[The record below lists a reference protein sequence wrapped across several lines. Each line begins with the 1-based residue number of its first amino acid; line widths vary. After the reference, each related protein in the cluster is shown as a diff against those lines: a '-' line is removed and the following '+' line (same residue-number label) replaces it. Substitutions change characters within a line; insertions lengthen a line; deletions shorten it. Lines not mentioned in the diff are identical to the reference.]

1 MDFVSRVT
9 VWVFLRVIG
18 GGVAQWEARVDGAFL
33 ASLYIWEDD
42 ESGNL
47 EKFLLV
53 CEFPVTVVRKVYRVG
68 EVVSD

>member
-1 MDFVSRVT
+1 MHF
-9 VWVFLRVIG
+9 
-18 GGVAQWEARVDGAFL
+18 WEYWRD
-33 ASLYIWEDD
+33 IWEDD